1 MPEKK
6 KYQDFWEEVK
16 AEKNLEGEYVFAFG
30 FGDRKKMKDELLELV
45 LQGIK
50 LATTSLV
57 KELEI
62 MNEPTPVVGDYNIL
76 LDGDEKPRAVVRT
89 TDTRLMKF
97 RDVPAE
103 HAWVEGEDDRT
114 LETWMGGHIRY
125 WSRVGKEQGFGFN
138 EDMKVILERFDVI
151 YP

>member
-1 MPEKK
+1 MPENK
-6 KYQDFWEEVK
+6 KYQDFWEKVK

-30 FGDRKKMKDELLELV
+30 FGDSKEMKDELIKLV

-57 KELEI
+57 KDLEI
-62 MNEPTPVVGDYNIL
+62 INEPTPIVGDYNIL
-76 LDGDEKPRAVVRT
+76 LDGDDKPRAVVRT
-89 TDTRLMKF
+89 MDTRLMKF

-114 LETWMGGHIRY
+114 LETWMEGHIRY
-125 WSRVGKEQGFGFN
+125 WTRVGKEQGFDFN
-138 EDMKVILERFDVI
+138 EDMEVILERFDVI

>member
-1 MPEKK
+1 MSEKIE
-6 KYQDFWEEVK
+6 YHDFWEKVK
-16 AEKNLEGEYVFAFG
+16 TEKNLEGDYVFTFG
-30 FGDRKKMKDELLELV
+30 FGDSKEMKDELLELV

-76 LDGDEKPRAVVRT
+76 LDGDDNPRAVVRT
-89 TDTRLMKF
+89 LDTRLMKL

-114 LETWMGGHIRY
+114 LETWMEGHIRY
-125 WSRVGKEQGFGFN
+125 WGRVGKEQGFDFN
-138 EDMKVILERFDVI
+138 EDMEVILERFEVI